1 MGEIGFQ
8 FLTAVVGLKGVPIP
22 VTGAGMGVWLINRH
36 EKKYNGRL
44 REKKFH
50 FFPRQ
55 GYRTLFHFGQ
65 LCLNVT
71 PENLWSSR
79 PRPSCE
85 DNTQVSLD
93 NKTKSPH

>member
-44 REKKFH
+44 REKKFYFSQDRATGH
-50 FFPRQ
+50 FF
-55 GYRTLFHFGQ
+55 T
-65 LCLNVT
+65 
-71 PENLWSSR
+71 
-79 PRPSCE
+79 
-85 DNTQVSLD
+85 LD
-93 NKTKSPH
+93 NYA